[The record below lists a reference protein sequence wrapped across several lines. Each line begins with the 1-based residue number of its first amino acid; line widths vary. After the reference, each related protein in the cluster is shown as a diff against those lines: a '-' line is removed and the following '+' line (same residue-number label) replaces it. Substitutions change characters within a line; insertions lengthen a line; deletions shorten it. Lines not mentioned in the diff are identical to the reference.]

1 MTRLRLAIMISG
13 RGSNME
19 TLIKASQAPDFPAK
33 PVLVLSNRPDAG
45 GLHIAESYG
54 VQAFA
59 VDHKSFGKDR
69 ESFERA
75 LHEELT
81 RARIDLIALAG
92 FMRVLTPWFVTRWQ
106 GRLINIHPSLLPKY
120 PGLNTHQLAIEAA
133 DAEGG
138 CSVHWV
144 NEEVDGGAI
153 IDQARVPILADDT
166 PGKLAERV
174 LDQEHVLY
182 PRALAKACAEIAAKA

>member
-1 MTRLRLAIMISG
+1 
-13 RGSNME
+13 ME